1 LPDSPGDGK
10 CLSSQGFRRVI
21 GSEVWEVWSL
31 EGQRPKRV
39 TATKIRACSDQCE
52 RTRGGRKAS
61 KQVKPAVGTILL
73 LVTQGD
79 REAGLRTRGKETHS
93 SWGIQATASKAWA
106 SVKPRVIRSLAVRSA
121 ALWITAR
128 EQGGPEKGSRSSRG
142 EHSEGRQS
150 RNGCGM
156 KQGRGTRLRRKP
168 LRG

>member
-1 LPDSPGDGK
+1 LPDSTGDGK
-10 CLSSQGFRRVI
+10 CLSSQGLRRVI

-31 EGQRPKRV
+31 EGQRPRRV

-93 SWGIQATASKAWA
+93 SWGIQATAPKAWE
-106 SVKPRVIRSLAVRSA
+106 SVKPRVTRSLVVRSA
-121 ALWITAR
+121 EWWITAR
-128 EQGGPEKGSRSSRG
+128 ELVASRG
-142 EHSEGRQS
+142 DHDLHEGKTLKGGS
-150 RNGCGM
+150 LGTVAARN
-156 KQGRGTRLRRKP
+156 KAVELD
-168 LRG
+168 